1 MPINIE
7 YNRRTHERR
16 RKLRKKKHQRTKAQ
30 RRELALTIV
39 FTVFSNQP
47 PEPEAAEQGIRHK
60 EKPKK
65 KTGGGKK
72 KDDGNWIKI
81 IRKPETEPREGS
93 GRSRGGKNETGGQ
106 KQSKKKQIYRE
117 EKERKVE
124 EQHRDELA
132 LPLPSSLQTKKDPE
146 SVKTNSQKAGGLTAR
161 ERPKTERIR
170 GGGGKGNRG
179 RNSDRQGKQKEKRR
193 DQHQHHCRLH
203 HLQQIR

>member
-1 MPINIE
+1 M
-7 YNRRTHERR
+7 
-16 RKLRKKKHQRTKAQ
+16 
-30 RRELALTIV
+30 TIV

-93 GRSRGGKNETGGQ
+93 GRSRGEKNETGGQ

-170 GGGGKGNRG
+170 GGGKETEEETQTDKESKRKNAETNINITVVFITSSR
-179 RNSDRQGKQKEKRR
+179 SGKQPFSSRFA
-193 DQHQHHCRLH
+193 LF
-203 HLQQIR
+203 LQIINIALFK